1 MDENIRNNPEI
12 EIKDTCNYLNHI
24 ISNSVNESNII
35 VKKKHKFIYH
45 TPEIYGKNI
54 EKKSDIKYNN
64 INFEDITIVLCLK
77 NRPKRFQLYYN
88 LNNFFFKKYNV
99 KLIVVEGKSDNMI
112 DTTLF
117 KKDSHITYHV
127 VDIKNVWSRALL
139 LNFGVDK
146 SKTETIILSDID
158 FIYTLSFWNNLL
170 NGLNYINLN
179 KSFVGLA
186 VYESEKTFNGN
197 ILIRDKYTPYGSCYV
212 INKNVFVQCG
222 GFNTKMIGFGC
233 EERELQ
239 KRLKKNGIDTI
250 YTNLIQPNC
259 YVIHYSHNHKLRGP
273 PNSNNRKLLYSLN
286 NKNIEFKTSL

>member
-1 MDENIRNNPEI
+1 MNEDIRNNPEL
-12 EIKDTCNYLNHI
+12 EINNACNYLNNI
-24 ISNSVNESNII
+24 ISSSINESNIV
-35 VKKKHKFIYH
+35 VKNKHKFIYDN
-45 TPEIYGKNI
+45 YFGKNI

-112 DTTLF
+112 DTTLL
-117 KKDSHITYHV
+117 KKDSHITHHV
-127 VDIKNVWSRALL
+127 VDIKNVWSRAVL

-146 SKTETIILSDID
+146 STTETIILSDID
-158 FIYTLSFWNNLL
+158 FIYTISFWDNLL

-179 KSFVGLA
+179 KSFVGLPL
-186 VYESEKTFNGN
+186 YESEKTFNGN
-197 ILIRDKYTPYGSCYV
+197 SLIRDKYTPYSACYV

-222 GFNTKMIGFGC
+222 GFNTKMIGFGW

-239 KRLKKNGIDTI
+239 KRLKKNGVDTI

-259 YVIHYSHNHKLRGP
+259 YVIHYSHNEKLRGP
-273 PNSNNRKLLYSLN
+273 PNRNNQKLLYNSN
-286 NKNIEFKTSL
+286 TKKIEFKVNL